1 MEKLFTQNNKMA
13 YYTDYITS
21 SNREISY
28 ELDFENNSKLKGYEL
43 FDVLI
48 LAEEINNGKMMI
60 LSEVYTNQPSKSGED
75 KKTRNAL
82 IIVIVILI
90 VVCITGGVL
99 VYLYLKKLKNR
110 PRGAIIS
117 KPTGFDD
124 IDSANAGEKLV
135 ESMAKSQALE
145 NQ

>member
-1 MEKLFTQNNKMA
+1 
-13 YYTDYITS
+13 
-21 SNREISY
+21 
-28 ELDFENNSKLKGYEL
+28 
-43 FDVLI
+43 
-48 LAEEINNGKMMI
+48 MI
-60 LSEVYTNQPSKSGED
+60 LSEVNTNQQSKSGED